1 MLTTW
6 DLAVGRT
13 GSTLTPLIAATHHQS
28 SFWLHT
34 FLPSVGIMTYV
45 NNDSSSVNIKL
56 KNWNTPRLLHHVCV
70 LRRFDWHNND
80 WEVGS
85 YNKIKVAVVW
95 TDYHQIQSGGTNSKM
110 IREIND
116 FLIMFLCDGRR
127 QLAVPIKASRRV
139 KVLSHPNTMFLV
151 LKGGESHVK
160 AVGGTD
166 QPLRSG
172 GCE

>member
-1 MLTTW
+1 MGVYTNLSIGSLLLKGSDATGLGWVWSEGRRGMLTTW

-13 GSTLTPLIAATHHQS
+13 GSTLTPLIAATHQQS

-56 KNWNTPRLLHHVCV
+56 KNWSAPRLLHHVCV

-80 WEVGS
+80 WEVGF
-85 YNKIKVAVVW
+85 YDKIKVAVVW

-110 IREIND
+110 IREINE
-116 FLIMFLCDGRR
+116 F
-127 QLAVPIKASRRV
+127 
-139 KVLSHPNTMFLV
+139 
-151 LKGGESHVK
+151 
-160 AVGGTD
+160 
-166 QPLRSG
+166 
-172 GCE
+172 